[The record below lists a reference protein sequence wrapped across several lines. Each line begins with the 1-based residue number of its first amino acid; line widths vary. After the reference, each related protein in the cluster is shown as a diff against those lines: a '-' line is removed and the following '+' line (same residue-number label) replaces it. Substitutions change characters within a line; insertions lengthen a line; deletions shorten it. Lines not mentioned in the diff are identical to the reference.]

1 MTESP
6 KPLGMSDFF
15 ALEAGEYLERLDG
28 MLAKGDSPSA
38 AEIVRLAR
46 ALRGSALMA
55 NQPAIARAAAG
66 LEVVARAVR
75 EGRRAWDPQTQQLA
89 LRAVDDLKI
98 FVRRVGSWTDAD
110 TAKAE
115 ALAVEL
121 EQVAGRPS
129 AQIRAVE
136 ALGLD
141 AGARAF
147 VAREGAAIAGALERA
162 AQAVRANPRAHDP
175 LQHVM
180 RALQPLR
187 GLAALTDLPPLPDLL
202 EGIERAIGELAR
214 SGLEPPTNL
223 GELFQVAGS
232 AIARAAREVA
242 ERGRPDP
249 EGPDFR
255 QFAGFLVKL
264 MESEPDA
271 VSIGS
276 LYYSDSG
283 PHIVSRGVP
292 AARPS
297 TLGKLE
303 LVSHGEHLR
312 QAADSLERA
321 PSATQRELRAHTLG
335 TTFRALANAGGGV
348 LADRVAQ
355 FAIAGREA
363 VASGIAVSSAAAF
376 AAELRRAG
384 DLLVRSGTGD
394 EEALATELDAL
405 TAALRAI
412 QPGAAPAPAPP
423 RAPAA
428 PAPAPR
434 PTPASRP
441 TPPPAAAPV
450 VPGVK
455 AAPAP
460 RAEPAL
466 PETPDLVGSWAAYQR
481 LLERGIGSASLA
493 ELIAGVQSAPAAPS
507 PARWA
512 WILGLAVTVAFL
524 AWAVRGTQWSEVL
537 AGLSAVD
544 PLLLVLTVALAT
556 LTFPIRLIRWRV
568 ILRDERERPLPWLPL
583 WHAVAIGFMAN
594 NLLPARAGEFARAYV
609 GSRQLPVRFTT
620 ALGSIGVERV
630 FDALVMLGL
639 MALAIASP
647 SFPAH
652 STLLD
657 TPLSRLAGRAAL
669 LFGAMFVVALVVVL
683 RPAPWLALF
692 ERVTRTVLPARLA
705 ARVAGMAEGLVA
717 GLTVLKRPGR
727 FGAMLFWSLVLWVT
741 NAASFAVC
749 FRAFGLQVPIEG
761 SLLLQGILGFAV
773 AVPASAGFFGVFE
786 KATQLTLQLYSIS
799 PSLALAYAVAYH
811 VSTFLPITLLGLRS
825 LASVHLHLGDLGRA
839 RTADQLGDARP

>member
-38 AEIVRLAR
+38 DEIVRLAR

-66 LEVVARAVR
+66 LEVLARAVR

-110 TAKAE
+110 TARAE

-162 AQAVRANPRAHDP
+162 AHALRANPRAHEP

-202 EGIERAIGELAR
+202 EGIERALGELSR

-255 QFAGFLVKL
+255 QFAGLLVKF

-384 DLLVRSGTGD
+384 DLLARSGTGD

-412 QPGAAPAPAPP
+412 QPGAAPAPAPAP
-423 RAPAA
+423 ARAPAA

-434 PTPASRP
+434 PAPASRP
-441 TPPPAAAPV
+441 TPPAAPAPV
-450 VPGVK
+450 VRGVK

-460 RAEPAL
+460 RVEPAM
-466 PETPDLVGSWAAYQR
+466 PETPDLVGSWSAYQR
-481 LLERGIGSASLA
+481 LLEGGIGSASLA
-493 ELIAGVQSAPAAPS
+493 ELIAGVQSAPAAPAPGS
-507 PARWA
+507 PVAA
-512 WILGLAVTVAFL
+512 PAAPAAPAVV
-524 AWAVRGTQWSEVL
+524 VRALLYRGDRALQRAKELREAAKRVSGDELRALVDEVCDL
-537 AGLSAVD
+537 
-544 PLLLVLTVALAT
+544 VALA
-556 LTFPIRLIRWRV
+556 LEP
-568 ILRDERERPLPWLPL
+568 
-583 WHAVAIGFMAN
+583 
-594 NLLPARAGEFARAYV
+594 
-609 GSRQLPVRFTT
+609 
-620 ALGSIGVERV
+620 
-630 FDALVMLGL
+630 
-639 MALAIASP
+639 SP
-647 SFPAH
+647 
-652 STLLD
+652 
-657 TPLSRLAGRAAL
+657 
-669 LFGAMFVVALVVVL
+669 
-683 RPAPWLALF
+683 
-692 ERVTRTVLPARLA
+692 
-705 ARVAGMAEGLVA
+705 
-717 GLTVLKRPGR
+717 
-727 FGAMLFWSLVLWVT
+727 
-741 NAASFAVC
+741 
-749 FRAFGLQVPIEG
+749 
-761 SLLLQGILGFAV
+761 
-773 AVPASAGFFGVFE
+773 
-786 KATQLTLQLYSIS
+786 
-799 PSLALAYAVAYH
+799 
-811 VSTFLPITLLGLRS
+811 
-825 LASVHLHLGDLGRA
+825 
-839 RTADQLGDARP
+839 

>member
-28 MLAKGDSPSA
+28 MLAQGDSPSA
-38 AEIVRLAR
+38 DEIVRLAR

-66 LEVVARAVR
+66 LEVLARAVR

-162 AQAVRANPRAHDP
+162 AQALRANPRAHDP
-175 LQHVM
+175 LQHVL

-202 EGIERAIGELAR
+202 EGIERAIGELSR

-255 QFAGFLVKL
+255 QFAGLLVKV

-412 QPGAAPAPAPP
+412 QPGAAPAPAP
-423 RAPAA
+423 RPA
-428 PAPAPR
+428 
-434 PTPASRP
+434 PASRP

-460 RAEPAL
+460 RHEPAM

-481 LLERGIGSASLA
+481 LSEAGIGSASLA
-493 ELIAGVQSAPAAPS
+493 ELIAGVESAPAAPTPGS
-507 PARWA
+507 P
-512 WILGLAVTVAFL
+512 LAAAAAPATVD
-524 AWAVRGTQWSEVL
+524 VRALLYRGDRALQRAQELRAAAKRASGDELRALVDEVCDL
-537 AGLSAVD
+537 
-544 PLLLVLTVALAT
+544 VALA
-556 LTFPIRLIRWRV
+556 LEP
-568 ILRDERERPLPWLPL
+568 
-583 WHAVAIGFMAN
+583 
-594 NLLPARAGEFARAYV
+594 
-609 GSRQLPVRFTT
+609 
-620 ALGSIGVERV
+620 
-630 FDALVMLGL
+630 
-639 MALAIASP
+639 SP
-647 SFPAH
+647 
-652 STLLD
+652 
-657 TPLSRLAGRAAL
+657 
-669 LFGAMFVVALVVVL
+669 
-683 RPAPWLALF
+683 
-692 ERVTRTVLPARLA
+692 
-705 ARVAGMAEGLVA
+705 
-717 GLTVLKRPGR
+717 
-727 FGAMLFWSLVLWVT
+727 
-741 NAASFAVC
+741 
-749 FRAFGLQVPIEG
+749 
-761 SLLLQGILGFAV
+761 
-773 AVPASAGFFGVFE
+773 
-786 KATQLTLQLYSIS
+786 
-799 PSLALAYAVAYH
+799 
-811 VSTFLPITLLGLRS
+811 
-825 LASVHLHLGDLGRA
+825 
-839 RTADQLGDARP
+839 

>member
-38 AEIVRLAR
+38 DEIVRLAR

-66 LEVVARAVR
+66 LEVLARAVR

-98 FVRRVGSWTDAD
+98 FVRRAGSWTDAD

-162 AQAVRANPRAHDP
+162 AQALRANPRAHEP

-187 GLAALTDLPPLPDLL
+187 GLAALTDLPPLPD
-202 EGIERAIGELAR
+202 
-214 SGLEPPTNL
+214 
-223 GELFQVAGS
+223 
-232 AIARAAREVA
+232 
-242 ERGRPDP
+242 
-249 EGPDFR
+249 
-255 QFAGFLVKL
+255 
-264 MESEPDA
+264 
-271 VSIGS
+271 S
-276 LYYSDSG
+276 LD
-283 PHIVSRGVP
+283 
-292 AARPS
+292 
-297 TLGKLE
+297 
-303 LVSHGEHLR
+303 
-312 QAADSLERA
+312 RA

-412 QPGAAPAPAPP
+412 QPGAAPAPA

-434 PTPASRP
+434 PAPASRP
-441 TPPPAAAPV
+441 TPHPAAASALS
-450 VPGVK
+450 GWK
-455 AAPAP
+455 AAAAP
-460 RAEPAL
+460 RAVPAL
-466 PETPDLVGSWAAYQR
+466 PETTDLVGSWAAYQG
-481 LLERGIGSASLA
+481 LLEAGFGSASLA
-493 ELIAGVQSAPAAPS
+493 ELIAGVESAPAAPAPGS
-507 PARWA
+507 P
-512 WILGLAVTVAFL
+512 LAA
-524 AWAVRGTQWSEVL
+524 AA
-537 AGLSAVD
+537 APAAVD
-544 PLLLVLTVALAT
+544 VRALLYRGDRALQRVNELRAAAKRASGDELRALVDEVCDLVALA
-556 LTFPIRLIRWRV
+556 LEPSPYPGVRFPP
-568 ILRDERERPLPWLPL
+568 PLP
-583 WHAVAIGFMAN
+583 F
-594 NLLPARAGEFARAYV
+594 
-609 GSRQLPVRFTT
+609 
-620 ALGSIGVERV
+620 
-630 FDALVMLGL
+630 
-639 MALAIASP
+639 
-647 SFPAH
+647 
-652 STLLD
+652 
-657 TPLSRLAGRAAL
+657 GR
-669 LFGAMFVVALVVVL
+669 
-683 RPAPWLALF
+683 
-692 ERVTRTVLPARLA
+692 
-705 ARVAGMAEGLVA
+705 
-717 GLTVLKRPGR
+717 
-727 FGAMLFWSLVLWVT
+727 
-741 NAASFAVC
+741 N
-749 FRAFGLQVPIEG
+749 
-761 SLLLQGILGFAV
+761 
-773 AVPASAGFFGVFE
+773 
-786 KATQLTLQLYSIS
+786 
-799 PSLALAYAVAYH
+799 
-811 VSTFLPITLLGLRS
+811 
-825 LASVHLHLGDLGRA
+825 
-839 RTADQLGDARP
+839 

>member
-1 MTESP
+1 MTESQ

-28 MLAKGDSPSA
+28 LLAKGSSPSA
-38 AEIVRLAR
+38 DEIVRLAR

-55 NQPAIARAAAG
+55 SQHAIARTAAG
-66 LEVVARAVR
+66 FEALARAVR

-89 LRAVDDLKI
+89 LRGVDDLKI
-98 FVRRVGSWTDAD
+98 FVRRAGSWTDAD

-115 ALAVEL
+115 ALAQQL
-121 EQVAGRPS
+121 EQLAGRPS

-147 VAREGAAIAGALERA
+147 VAREGAAIAGTLERA
-162 AQAVRANPRAHDP
+162 AQALRAGPLGHDP

-187 GLAALTDLPPLPDLL
+187 GLAALNDLPPLPDLL
-202 EGIERAIGELAR
+202 EGIERAIGELSR
-214 SGLEPPTNL
+214 SGLEPPASV

-255 QFAGFLVKL
+255 QFAGLLVKF

-335 TTFRALANAGGGV
+335 TSFRALANAGGGV

-384 DLLVRSGTGD
+384 DLLARSGTGD
-394 EEALATELDAL
+394 EAVLATELDAL

-412 QPGAAPAPAPP
+412 QPGAAPT

-434 PTPASRP
+434 PAPASRP
-441 TPPPAAAPV
+441 TPPPAPAPV
-450 VPGVK
+450 VRGVK

-460 RAEPAL
+460 RVEPAM

-481 LLERGIGSASLA
+481 LLEGGIGSASLA
-493 ELIAGVQSAPAAPS
+493 ELIAGVQSAPAAPAPGS
-507 PARWA
+507 P
-512 WILGLAVTVAFL
+512 VA
-524 AWAVRGTQWSEVL
+524 APA
-537 AGLSAVD
+537 APAVD
-544 PLLLVLTVALAT
+544 VRALLYRGDRALQRAKELREAAKRVSGDELRALVDEVCDLVALA
-556 LTFPIRLIRWRV
+556 LEP
-568 ILRDERERPLPWLPL
+568 
-583 WHAVAIGFMAN
+583 
-594 NLLPARAGEFARAYV
+594 
-609 GSRQLPVRFTT
+609 
-620 ALGSIGVERV
+620 
-630 FDALVMLGL
+630 
-639 MALAIASP
+639 SP
-647 SFPAH
+647 
-652 STLLD
+652 
-657 TPLSRLAGRAAL
+657 
-669 LFGAMFVVALVVVL
+669 
-683 RPAPWLALF
+683 
-692 ERVTRTVLPARLA
+692 
-705 ARVAGMAEGLVA
+705 
-717 GLTVLKRPGR
+717 
-727 FGAMLFWSLVLWVT
+727 
-741 NAASFAVC
+741 
-749 FRAFGLQVPIEG
+749 
-761 SLLLQGILGFAV
+761 
-773 AVPASAGFFGVFE
+773 
-786 KATQLTLQLYSIS
+786 
-799 PSLALAYAVAYH
+799 
-811 VSTFLPITLLGLRS
+811 
-825 LASVHLHLGDLGRA
+825 
-839 RTADQLGDARP
+839 

>member
-28 MLAKGDSPSA
+28 LLAKGDNPSA
-38 AEIVRLAR
+38 DEIVRLAR

-55 NQPAIARAAAG
+55 NRPAIARAAAG
-66 LEVVARAVR
+66 LEALARAVR

-89 LRAVDDLKI
+89 LRGVDDLKV
-98 FVRRVGSWTDAD
+98 FVRQAGSWTDAD

-115 ALAVEL
+115 ALALEL

-162 AQAVRANPRAHDP
+162 AQALRANPRAHDP

-187 GLAALTDLPPLPDLL
+187 GLAALADLPPLPDLL
-202 EGIERAIGELAR
+202 EGIERSIAELSR
-214 SGLEPPTNL
+214 SGLQPPANV
-223 GELFQVAGS
+223 GELFQIVGG

-249 EGPDFR
+249 EGTDFR
-255 QFAGFLVKL
+255 QFAGLLVKL

-276 LYYSDSG
+276 LYYNDSG

-355 FAIAGREA
+355 FAVAAREA
-363 VASGIAVSSAAAF
+363 VASGIAVRSAAAF

-384 DLLVRSGTGD
+384 DLLAGSGTGD
-394 EEALATELDAL
+394 EEALATELDSL
-405 TAALRAI
+405 TAALRTI
-412 QPGAAPAPAPP
+412 QPGAAPAPAPKP
-423 RAPAA
+423 APAA

-434 PTPASRP
+434 HAPASRP
-441 TPPPAAAPV
+441 TSPPTAAPV
-450 VPGVK
+450 VPGTK
-455 AAPAP
+455 AAPPP
-460 RAEPAL
+460 RAEPAMA
-466 PETPDLVGSWAAYQR
+466 ETPDLVGSWAAYQR
-481 LLERGIGSASLA
+481 LSEGGIDSASLA
-493 ELIAGVQSAPAAPS
+493 ELIAGVQSAPAAPAPGS
-507 PARWA
+507 P
-512 WILGLAVTVAFL
+512 VA
-524 AWAVRGTQWSEVL
+524 APA
-537 AGLSAVD
+537 APAAVD
-544 PLLLVLTVALAT
+544 VRALLYRGDRALQRAKELRAAAKLASGDELRALVDEVCDLVALA
-556 LTFPIRLIRWRV
+556 LEP
-568 ILRDERERPLPWLPL
+568 
-583 WHAVAIGFMAN
+583 
-594 NLLPARAGEFARAYV
+594 
-609 GSRQLPVRFTT
+609 
-620 ALGSIGVERV
+620 
-630 FDALVMLGL
+630 
-639 MALAIASP
+639 SP
-647 SFPAH
+647 
-652 STLLD
+652 
-657 TPLSRLAGRAAL
+657 
-669 LFGAMFVVALVVVL
+669 
-683 RPAPWLALF
+683 
-692 ERVTRTVLPARLA
+692 
-705 ARVAGMAEGLVA
+705 
-717 GLTVLKRPGR
+717 
-727 FGAMLFWSLVLWVT
+727 
-741 NAASFAVC
+741 
-749 FRAFGLQVPIEG
+749 
-761 SLLLQGILGFAV
+761 
-773 AVPASAGFFGVFE
+773 
-786 KATQLTLQLYSIS
+786 
-799 PSLALAYAVAYH
+799 
-811 VSTFLPITLLGLRS
+811 
-825 LASVHLHLGDLGRA
+825 
-839 RTADQLGDARP
+839 